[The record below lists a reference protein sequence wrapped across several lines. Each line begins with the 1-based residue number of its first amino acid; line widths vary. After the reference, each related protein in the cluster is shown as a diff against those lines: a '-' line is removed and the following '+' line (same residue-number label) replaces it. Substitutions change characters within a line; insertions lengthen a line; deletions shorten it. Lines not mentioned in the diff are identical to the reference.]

1 MPIEI
6 RELTMKA
13 TILEDGDRS
22 RDKQHASG
30 LSAMEKEDI
39 IAACVDQV
47 MRILDEKK
55 ER

>member
-13 TILEDGDRS
+13 TILEEKDRS
-22 RDKQHASG
+22 HDKSYGSG
-30 LSAMEKEDI
+30 FSAMEKEDI
-39 IAACVDQV
+39 IAACVDEV
-47 MRILDEKK
+47 MRILEAKK